1 MELPGYTQVR
11 GNTPANTNYRETQV
25 PWRLVLHTVEG
36 DPPTEAAMIS
46 TARSHA
52 NGPHLWVS
60 PRLGVKIQTVPLDK
74 CARALARPRGAPE
87 TNHMRA
93 IQVEIFGFAGQTHTW
108 PAEWNIWL
116 GENVVAPI
124 QRALSGALNLDYVE
138 RTYGAGEGIVLAV
151 SSSPIRH
158 DVATWRRCNWV
169 TSHQR
174 VPSNDHWDAGAIN
187 MGLILS
193 SAKYALGQAPP
204 PPPATPSTSS
214 EEDEL
219 MSVAEHLKQHM
230 NAVGEG
236 VKADLRHKIDLLGFG
251 QSSFILNNQKT
262 GVLFRKAGTTA
273 PWYGMMGGRVIGPM
287 DFDTAIEFKKL
298 NEISENSVEVAD
310 PLFSVLIAPAEVVL
324 ADKSVEEIA
333 EAVSSV
339 DAAFLNETADATAQ
353 KIAQGVLAQ
362 LGDRISADFVDE
374 VAQTLIQAGERL
386 RSSS

>member
-1 MELPGYTQVR
+1 M
-11 GNTPANTNYRETQV
+11 A
-25 PWRLVLHTVEG
+25 
-36 DPPTEAAMIS
+36 
-46 TARSHA
+46 
-52 NGPHLWVS
+52 
-60 PRLGVKIQTVPLDK
+60 
-74 CARALARPRGAPE
+74 
-87 TNHMRA
+87 
-93 IQVEIFGFAGQTHTW
+93 
-108 PAEWNIWL
+108 
-116 GENVVAPI
+116 
-124 QRALSGALNLDYVE
+124 
-138 RTYGAGEGIVLAV
+138 
-151 SSSPIRH
+151 
-158 DVATWRRCNWV
+158 
-169 TSHQR
+169 
-174 VPSNDHWDAGAIN
+174 
-187 MGLILS
+187 
-193 SAKYALGQAPP
+193 
-204 PPPATPSTSS
+204 
-214 EEDEL
+214 
-219 MSVAEHLKQHM
+219 VAEHLKQHM

-251 QSSFILNNQKT
+251 QASFMLNNQKT

-362 LGDRISADFVDE
+362 LGDRISADLVDE
-374 VAQTLIQAGERL
+374 IAQTLSQAGERL